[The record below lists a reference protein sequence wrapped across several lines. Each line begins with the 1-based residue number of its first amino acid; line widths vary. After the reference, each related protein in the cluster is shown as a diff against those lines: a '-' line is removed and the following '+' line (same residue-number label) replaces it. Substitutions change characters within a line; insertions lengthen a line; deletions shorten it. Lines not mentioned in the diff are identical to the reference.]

1 MSQSSLIVLN
11 LILAMMMFGIALNLK
26 LADFKQVVKQPKG
39 PVTGLLAQFL
49 VLPLLTWL
57 VTLTVPMPAEVAL
70 GLILVS
76 SCPGGSFSNIVT
88 YLANGNT
95 AMSVSMT
102 GVASLL
108 ATLMTP
114 FNFMLYSSLNPNTAA
129 LLTQINV
136 PASQIFM
143 IVGLVLALPLGLG
156 LISARL
162 WPNLAQKCDGLF
174 RLVSLVTLFLFVL
187 IALAS
192 NWTAFVAGASIFL
205 LAVVVHNAMAL
216 GVGFASSKLMQ
227 LNEQDARAITLE
239 VGLQNSGLGLGI
251 IFTFFDSLTG
261 MAIIAAAWGCWH
273 LVSGMLLCFYWQRKD
288 RQSERK
294 KQLVNNNNKEVR
306 CGS

>member
-1 MSQSSLIVLN
+1 MSQTSLLLLN
-11 LILAMMMFGIALNLK
+11 LILAMMMFGIALSLK
-26 LADFKQVVKQPKG
+26 LDDFKRVIRQPKG
-39 PVTGLLAQFL
+39 PFTGLVAQFFL
-49 VLPLLTWL
+49 LPFITWLLTL
-57 VTLTVPMPAEVAL
+57 AVPMPAEVAL

-88 YLANGNT
+88 YLAKGNT

-108 ATLMTP
+108 ATVMTP
-114 FNFMLYSSLNPNTAA
+114 FNFMLYSSLNTDTAA

-136 PASQIFM
+136 PASSIFM
-143 IVGLVLALPLGLG
+143 IVGLVLALPLTLG
-156 LISARL
+156 LIAAKL
-162 WPNLAQKCDGLF
+162 WPNLAQRSEAAF
-174 RLVSLVTLFLFVL
+174 RFISLLTLFLFVL

-192 NWTAFVAGASIFL
+192 NWAAFVAGASIFL

-216 GVGFASSKLMQ
+216 SIGFASSKLMQ
-227 LNEQDARAITLE
+227 LNTADTRAITLE

-251 IFTFFDSLTG
+251 IFTFFNDLTG

-273 LVSGMLLCFYWQRKD
+273 LVSGMGLCFYWQHRDRK
-288 RQSERK
+288 QQVK
-294 KQLVNNNNKEVR
+294 MTNNNNKEVR